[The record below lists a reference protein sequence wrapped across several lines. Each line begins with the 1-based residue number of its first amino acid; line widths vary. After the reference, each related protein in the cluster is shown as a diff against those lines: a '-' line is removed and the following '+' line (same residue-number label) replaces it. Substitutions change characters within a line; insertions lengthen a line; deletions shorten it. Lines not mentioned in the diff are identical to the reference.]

1 MAWNKITFKNQNI
14 ILLKT
19 KENGIYVFDGHA
31 SSYLDTPLKEIYKI
45 QYRNDKANNY
55 SFLFSFTQENLIF
68 NKNGMCEDA
77 LNSTQ
82 LQELF
87 NDENTIITKLTLKQ
101 LCNEIIE

>member
-1 MAWNKITFKNQNI
+1 
-14 ILLKT
+14 
-19 KENGIYVFDGHA
+19 
-31 SSYLDTPLKEIYKI
+31 
-45 QYRNDKANNY
+45 
-55 SFLFSFTQENLIF
+55 
-68 NKNGMCEDA
+68 MCEDA